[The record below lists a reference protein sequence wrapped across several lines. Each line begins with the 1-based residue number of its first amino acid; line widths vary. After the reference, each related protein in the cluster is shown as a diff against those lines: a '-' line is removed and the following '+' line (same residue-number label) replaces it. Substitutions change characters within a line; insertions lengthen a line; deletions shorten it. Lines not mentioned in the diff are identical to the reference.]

1 MTNKQIIRAAAERL
15 DPATLHQ
22 IATAHHTPEEIAAV
36 AASCKIVDK
45 DGNEKPATAAD
56 IEIMLQRTSCTR
68 STIGRKRARASR
80 KAKRR

>member
-56 IEIMLQRTSCTR
+56 I
-68 STIGRKRARASR
+68 
-80 KAKRR
+80 

>member
-45 DGNEKPATAAD
+45 DGNEK
-56 IEIMLQRTSCTR
+56 
-68 STIGRKRARASR
+68 ARH
-80 KAKRR
+80 RRGH